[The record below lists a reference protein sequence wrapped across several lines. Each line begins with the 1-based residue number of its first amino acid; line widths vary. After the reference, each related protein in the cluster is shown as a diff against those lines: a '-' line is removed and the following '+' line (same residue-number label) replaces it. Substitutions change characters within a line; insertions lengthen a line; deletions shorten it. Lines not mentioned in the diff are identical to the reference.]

1 MRKNAKFSRKKIF
14 REKCEIVAKRFPHF
28 VENPICHYSPFLQTL
43 TFLAESPINPRI
55 RMNPPSAER
64 GTECPSISI
73 TWPTD
78 IHIYVMKTSKK
89 LNILV
94 FFNVKEILETS

>member
-1 MRKNAKFSRKKIF
+1 MRKNAKFSKKKIF

-28 VENPICHYSPFLQTL
+28 VENPICNYSPFLQTL
-43 TFLAESPINPRI
+43 TFLADSPINPRI

-73 TWPTD
+73 TWPRD
-78 IHIYVMKTSKK
+78 IHFYVMKTSK
-89 LNILV
+89 N
-94 FFNVKEILETS
+94 